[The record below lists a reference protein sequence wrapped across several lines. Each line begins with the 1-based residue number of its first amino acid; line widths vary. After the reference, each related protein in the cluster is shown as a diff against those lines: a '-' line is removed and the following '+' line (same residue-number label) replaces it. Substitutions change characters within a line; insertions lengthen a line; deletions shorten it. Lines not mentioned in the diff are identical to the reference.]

1 MGGVQL
7 SLIELLE
14 EEWKEHEVVVVVLQ
28 QVLVNFIIKFVDFVK
43 FFDEMS

>member
-1 MGGVQL
+1 MGWVQL
-7 SLIELLE
+7 SLIKLLE

-28 QVLVNFIIKFVDFVK
+28 QVLVNFIIKLVDFVK